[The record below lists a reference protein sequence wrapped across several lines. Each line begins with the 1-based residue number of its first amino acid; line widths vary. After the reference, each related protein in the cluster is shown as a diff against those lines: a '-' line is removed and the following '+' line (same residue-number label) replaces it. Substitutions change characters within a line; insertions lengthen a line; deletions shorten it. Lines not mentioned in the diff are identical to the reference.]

1 MVNNIYIYMYISVI
15 KKQEMIFVN
24 VVGYIMCYLNVV
36 YAEQ

>member
-1 MVNNIYIYMYISVI
+1 MVNDIYIYMYISVI

-24 VVGYIMCYLNVV
+24 VVSYIMYYLNVV